1 MNTIFKVGRYSLYF
15 FSLGFLGFGLL
26 FLVAPTTLTTLAEIS
41 LPTPIALM
49 EIRGVYGGF
58 FIGAGLFLLICA
70 WRESW
75 LRPGMTAQ
83 AAILGGLVAARV
95 LGLLIDKSANTFLYL
110 LLLSEIV
117 GLIISIAVLRKFA
130 VPTTQDLP

>member
-15 FSLGFLGFGLL
+15 FALGFLGFGLL

-75 LRPGMTAQ
+75 LRAGMTAQ
-83 AAILGGLVAARV
+83 ATILGGLVVGRI
-95 LGLLIDKSANTFLYL
+95 LGLLIDGAANPFIYL
-110 LLLSEIV
+110 LLLSEII
-117 GLIISIAVLRKFA
+117 GLIMSIAVLRKFA
-130 VPTTQDLP
+130 VPITQDLP